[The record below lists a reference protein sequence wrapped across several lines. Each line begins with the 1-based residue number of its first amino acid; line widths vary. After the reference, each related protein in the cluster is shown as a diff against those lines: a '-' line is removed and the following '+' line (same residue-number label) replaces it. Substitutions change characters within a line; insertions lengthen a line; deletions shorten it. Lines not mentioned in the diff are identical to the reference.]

1 MFDFDSTTQ
10 NSFPAS
16 RESLIEELPSVLAE
30 SWQRSRETHSRLREL
45 FLEKPL
51 SLVVE
56 TMYVCGSLGRMEQ
69 IPSSDCDLVIVT
81 SNDILPNSD
90 LAQELYGEIW
100 SRLESLGMIRPKPN
114 GIFSET
120 VTWKQLVD
128 PTHRGQVDE
137 DQFVYGKRIQLL
149 LDSQPIFQ
157 ADRFRELQRVVLNRF
172 SREPES
178 NNPSQWLGLLIEIIR
193 YWKALGARSL
203 WLDDRSLGEWRYI
216 NVKFRHSRNLL
227 IFGLLILV
235 GEASAQTGDSQEW
248 LMQRLPLTPLERV
261 CLFADDN
268 NQKQILDS
276 YNLFLRQMSS
286 AEIVKIL
293 RDDSNAEKEPP
304 EFREL
309 AQNASRF
316 LSSILETLKTRGLG
330 WPTEVRH
337 EVML

>member
-1 MFDFDSTTQ
+1 MFDLDSTTQ
-10 NSFPAS
+10 DIFPAD
-16 RESLIEELPSVLAE
+16 RKSLIEPLPSVLAE
-30 SWQRSRETHSRLREL
+30 SWQRSRETHSLLRGV

-51 SLVVE
+51 PECVE
-56 TMYVCGSLGRMEQ
+56 TLYVCGSLGRMEQ

-81 SNDILPNSD
+81 ANDILPKSE
-90 LAQELYGEIW
+90 LAQDLYGEIW
-100 SRLESLGMIRPKPN
+100 DRLESLAMIRPKSN

-120 VTWKQLVD
+120 VTWNQLVN
-128 PTHRGQVDE
+128 PSHRGQVDE

-157 ADRFRELQRVVLNRF
+157 VDRFQELQRAVLNRYL
-172 SREPES
+172 REPES

-193 YWKALGARSL
+193 YWKALGGRSL

-227 IFGLLILV
+227 IFGLILLV
-235 GEASAQTGDSQEW
+235 GEASAQTGDSREW

-261 CLFADDN
+261 CLFAESE
-268 NQKQILDS
+268 NQSQILDS
-276 YNLFLRQMSS
+276 YNLFLSQMSS
-286 AEIVKIL
+286 VEIVKIL

-309 AQNASRF
+309 AQNASR
-316 LSSILETLKTRGLG
+316 LVSSILETLKTRGVG
-330 WPTEVRH
+330 WPVEVRH